1 MGTCRI
7 LVKKWGIMR
16 VVQVIGGVLCLL
28 LAWQGSAVA
37 GPAVRLA
44 SDEWPPYVSASLP
57 DNGVSGAYV
66 SAVFARL
73 GSAATI
79 DYFPWKRTMEVGM
92 NDPRYAGLLAVWR
105 TPQRDTQCY
114 FSSPIG
120 ITMTVLAYLK
130 EAPVVA
136 SSMRELRDAQ
146 IGTVAG
152 YSNGE
157 EFDGLVR
164 RGVLHVQEGVND
176 ETNLRK
182 LLSKRFDAM
191 VIEKRVLR
199 HLLASPRFTRT
210 ERERITFAD
219 NLFHERTVHVCFQRT
234 PAGLAQQ
241 RAFNDAARDIDL
253 PKFERDYLRHLDA
266 DRPTVN

>member
-1 MGTCRI
+1 
-7 LVKKWGIMR
+7 MR
-16 VVQVIGGVLCLL
+16 VVRVIACVLCLL
-28 LAWQGSAVA
+28 PVWQGPAIA
-37 GPAVRLA
+37 APAVRLA
-44 SDEWPPYVSASLP
+44 SEEWPPFVSAALP
-57 DNGVSGAYV
+57 DNGLSGAY
-66 SAVFARL
+66 SAAVFARL
-73 GSAATI
+73 GSAATF

-105 TPQRDTQCY
+105 TPQREAHCH

-120 ITMTVLAYLK
+120 STMNVLAYLR

-136 SSMRELRDAQ
+136 SSLRELRSARV
-146 IGTVAG
+146 GTVAG

-164 RGVLHVQEGVND
+164 RGVLSVQEGVND

-199 HLLASPRFTRT
+199 HLLAGPHFTRA
-210 ERERITFAD
+210 ERDRIAFAE
-219 NLFHERTVHVCFQRT
+219 NLFHERTVHICFQRT
-234 PAGLAQQ
+234 PAGQAQQ

-253 PKFERDYLRHLDA
+253 SKFERDYLRRLDT

>member
-1 MGTCRI
+1 
-7 LVKKWGIMR
+7 
-16 VVQVIGGVLCLL
+16 
-28 LAWQGSAVA
+28 
-37 GPAVRLA
+37 
-44 SDEWPPYVSASLP
+44 
-57 DNGVSGAYV
+57 
-66 SAVFARL
+66 
-73 GSAATI
+73 
-79 DYFPWKRTMEVGM
+79 VGM

-105 TPQRDTQCY
+105 TPQRETQCY

-219 NLFHERTVHVCFQRT
+219 NLLHERTVHV
-234 PAGLAQQ
+234 
-241 RAFNDAARDIDL
+241 
-253 PKFERDYLRHLDA
+253 
-266 DRPTVN
+266 

>member
-1 MGTCRI
+1 
-7 LVKKWGIMR
+7 MR
-16 VVQVIGGVLCLL
+16 VLTVIAGVLCLL
-28 LAWQGSAVA
+28 LGRQHIAVA
-37 GPAVRLA
+37 APAAHLA

-57 DNGVSGAYV
+57 DNGISGAYA

-73 GSAATI
+73 GSGTKI
-79 DYFPWKRTMEVGM
+79 DYFPWKRTLEVGM

-105 TPQRDTQCY
+105 TPQREAQCY
-114 FSSPIG
+114 FSSSIG
-120 ITMTVLAYLK
+120 ATMTVLAYLK
-130 EAPVVA
+130 EAPVIA
-136 SSMRELRDAQ
+136 STMRELRDAQ

-199 HLLASPRFTRT
+199 HMLASQRFTRA
-210 ERERITFAD
+210 ERNRIAFAE
-219 NLFHERTVHVCFQRT
+219 NLFHERSVHICFQRT
-234 PAGLAQQ
+234 PAGQAQQ
-241 RAFNDAARDIDL
+241 RAFNEAARDIDL
-253 PKFERDYLRHLDA
+253 YRFERDYLRHLDT